1 MSKNSLVVS
10 ALQDGTRGVQ
20 TTRAVCPFCVMYG
33 HATRKKNLTLDRAT
47 GKWFCFRCHKLG
59 HLDGWEADEAAVAAS
74 RSRGKALPVFDP
86 PAGWLPIGE
95 RPTAATSTAYAY
107 ARSRGIKPTA
117 IAQTQMGVSTSRPLS
132 EDEQDFRNRII
143 IPILDADNTTWL
155 GYVGRTLGKSNLTY
169 MYKRGMFRGEILYNQ
184 KQVYIETEEP
194 LLVVEGTL
202 DVAYVWPNAVATLG
216 TWSEAQVQILR
227 EARRPVAVVLD
238 GDAWRKGEALSM
250 KLKLYGVRAG
260 FVRLPP
266 TLDPD
271 DVESDWLQDEIRKC
285 LTQ

>member
-1 MSKNSLVVS
+1 
-10 ALQDGTRGVQ
+10 
-20 TTRAVCPFCVMYG
+20 
-33 HATRKKNLTLDRAT
+33 
-47 GKWFCFRCHKLG
+47 
-59 HLDGWEADEAAVAAS
+59 
-74 RSRGKALPVFDP
+74 
-86 PAGWLPIGE
+86 
-95 RPTAATSTAYAY
+95 
-107 ARSRGIKPTA
+107 
-117 IAQTQMGVSTSRPLS
+117 MGVSTSRPLS

-143 IPILDADNTTWL
+143 IPVLDADNTTWL

-184 KQVYIETEEP
+184 KQVYIQTEEP

-271 DVESDWLQDEIRKC
+271 DVESSWLQTEIQKC
-285 LTQ
+285 LA